1 MTQHDVFMYTHVHAI
16 YVIIIKKKR
25 SGISSGDT
33 GVGGRG
39 GNDVSIVLMYE
50 IIKKKPIFQ
59 VKENKIFKRKK

>member
-33 GVGGRG
+33 GVGGREWG
-39 GNDVSIVLMYE
+39 KNDIQYSHMKFSE
-50 IIKKKPIFQ
+50 IT
-59 VKENKIFKRKK
+59 KIM